1 MIRKEGKIKSHCVSV
16 VLHICVCFFAVIG
29 TVSMVPTPLTTVVVI
44 NSLSKISS
52 SLTEVE

>member
-1 MIRKEGKIKSHCVSV
+1 MIRKEGKIKNHCVSV